1 MLFENPAVA
10 AKLPFPY
17 NVPPPLQAA
26 AAAAAAVPNLRS
38 VSEMNATSLYAG
50 NPMENAAAAAAAA
63 AAGLIDPHHNR
74 DLHQALVASIA
85 NNGGVATIGGG
96 LTTAAAVLKSA
107 AQQSQQAVQQSQ
119 NSVVVS
125 SGQDQPSNQEQA
137 QQAALALLKE
147 NVNANAGAGQN
158 NGQPS
163 AMGGSN
169 KSGSSGRST
178 PSLSGG
184 SGSDP
189 APGKLFVG
197 GLSWQTSSDKLKEY
211 FNMFGTVTDV
221 LIMKDPVTQR
231 SRGFGFITFQ
241 EPCTVEKVLKVPIH
255 TLDGKKIDPKHATPK
270 NRPRQA
276 NKTKKIF
283 VGGVSQ
289 DTSAE
294 EVKAYFSQFG
304 PVEETVMLMDQQTKR
319 HRGFGF
325 VTFEN
330 EDVVDRV
337 CEIHFHTIKNK
348 KVECKKA
355 QPKEAVTP
363 AAQLLQKRIM
373 LGTLG
378 VQLPTAPGQLIG
390 ARGAGVATMNP
401 LAMLQ
406 NPTQLLQSP
415 AAAAAAAQQAALIS
429 QNPFQV
435 QNAAA
440 AASMANQAG
449 FGKLL
454 TTYPQT
460 ALHSVRYA
468 PYSIPAT
475 AATAN
480 AALMQAHQAQSVAA
494 AAHHHQQQQQQQHH
508 HQQQQTHN
516 AHVAAAQQ
524 QQQNHHNA
532 VSNSASQAHS
542 AAAAAALAANAANG
556 AAGAGA
562 HSLAAAAQQAGL
574 MAGNPL
580 NAAAAAAAAA
590 ANPAA
595 AYSNYALANVDMSSF
610 QGVDWSTM
618 YGMGMYV

>member
-26 AAAAAAVPNLRS
+26 AAAAAAVPNLS
-38 VSEMNATSLYAG
+38 